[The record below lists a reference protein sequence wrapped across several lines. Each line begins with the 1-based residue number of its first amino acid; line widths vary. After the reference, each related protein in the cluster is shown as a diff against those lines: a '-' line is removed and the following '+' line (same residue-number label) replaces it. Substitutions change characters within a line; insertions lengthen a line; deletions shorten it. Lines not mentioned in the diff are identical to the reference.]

1 MTVQG
6 MAFLLLLI
14 DFTAKQVNLSLGP
27 EWDSMGK
34 KIFFFATYPISTFL
48 DLDFCDSTSTAFINP
63 NQHFPGSIGVLIA
76 CGLIFAIYVAVFF
89 LVKSEWNN
97 VRKHKR
103 LQRLQECRN
112 AIELETTA
120 NDPEV
125 ATTSLI
131 DSLATRPLTSQPMAP
146 PAGYAPIITNY
157 APTAPE
163 PRTPPPSYPSLTGW
177 M

>member
-1 MTVQG
+1 M
-6 MAFLLLLI
+6 I
-14 DFTAKQVNLSLGP
+14 DRNIAIILC
-27 EWDSMGK
+27 
-34 KIFFFATYPISTFL
+34 ATFL
-48 DLDFCDSTSTAFINP
+48 ANINYGLAAP
-63 NQHFPGSIGVLIA
+63 FLPQLLEGKGIQQA
-76 CGLIFAIYVAVFF
+76 WTGLIFAIYVAVFF

-112 AIELETTA
+112 AIELETMA
-120 NDPEV
+120 NDSEV
-125 ATTSLI
+125 ATQHTSLI
-131 DSLATRPLTSQPMAP
+131 DGLATRPLPSQPMVQPP

>member
-1 MTVQG
+1 MPPILSRLFLL
-6 MAFLLLLI
+6 AFLHQSVSTHTS
-14 DFTAKQVNLSLGP
+14 FTPYQL
-27 EWDSMGK
+27 
-34 KIFFFATYPISTFL
+34 Y
-48 DLDFCDSTSTAFINP
+48 
-63 NQHFPGSIGVLIA
+63 QGSIGSLIA
-76 CGLIFAIYVAVFF
+76 CTLIFVIYVAVFF
-89 LVKSEWNN
+89 VVKSEWNN

-112 AIELETTA
+112 AIKLETMA

-125 ATTSLI
+125 ATQHTSLI
-131 DSLATRPLTSQPMAP
+131 DSLATRPLTSQPMAQPP

-177 M
+177 I

>member
-1 MTVQG
+1 MEFEEYFWG
-6 MAFLLLLI
+6 EGIFLY
-14 DFTAKQVNLSLGP
+14 
-27 EWDSMGK
+27 
-34 KIFFFATYPISTFL
+34 ATYPISTFL
-48 DLDFCDSTSTAFINP
+48 VSVLASIG
-63 NQHFPGSIGVLIA
+63 QLYQGSIGSLIA
-76 CGLIFAIYVAVFF
+76 CTLIFVIYVAVFF
-89 LVKSEWNN
+89 VVKSEWNN

-103 LQRLQECRN
+103 LQRLIECRN

-125 ATTSLI
+125 ATQHTSLI
-131 DSLATRPLTSQPMAP
+131 DGLATRPLTSQPMAP

-177 M
+177 I